1 MNECLGYVFGR
12 HFASKEVSGQVVFF
26 SRSTGL
32 CSRPDHLVGEK
43 TTPNSVSINRV
54 HPDLVST
61 IFQRILP
68 SQRQGSSFRNTVRPK
83 IRTGIDRLLGD
94 IEYESATGFLPA
106 HHSHRTL
113 RNPLTSKKVKLETP
127 SQELIR

>member
-1 MNECLGYVFGR
+1 MERDNVGTGAAPVATGTNSPDLEVKDAQLIFGR
-12 HFASKEVSGQVVFF
+12 HFAPKEVSGQVVFF
-26 SRSTGL
+26 SHSTGL

-83 IRTGIDRLLGD
+83 IRTGIDRLFGD
-94 IEYESATGFLPA
+94 IE
-106 HHSHRTL
+106 
-113 RNPLTSKKVKLETP
+113 
-127 SQELIR
+127 